1 MVISALSFVIRP
13 SGIRHYSELAARSGK
28 NPFDDFSMHIREAKM
43 AALKLERR
51 FCVVDPQAAQDRGVQ
66 VMHVDWIAID
76 VVGEIICFPVPA
88 IQIVKQRG

>member
-1 MVISALSFVIRP
+1 MIGGFEPALS
-13 SGIRHYSELAARSGK
+13 AAAAIAPRK
-28 NPFDDFSMHIREAKM
+28 QRRWEV
-43 AALKLERR
+43 AALKLERG

>member
-1 MVISALSFVIRP
+1 MPAL
-13 SGIRHYSELAARSGK
+13 ELV
-28 NPFDDFSMHIREAKM
+28 RELLM
-43 AALKLERR
+43 
-51 FCVVDPQAAQDRGVQ
+51 VDPQAAQDRGVQ